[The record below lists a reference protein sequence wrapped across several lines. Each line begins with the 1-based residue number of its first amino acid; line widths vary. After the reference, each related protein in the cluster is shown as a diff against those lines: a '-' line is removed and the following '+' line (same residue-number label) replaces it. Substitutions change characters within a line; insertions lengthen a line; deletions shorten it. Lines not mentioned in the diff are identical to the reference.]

1 MTTTNAR
8 IFARTQRLTAACTV
22 PLALLAL
29 IAVACSNE
37 PRSSNQDVS
46 EGFTS
51 RTQESRVPTGDP
63 DGWWAEFFADEDDT
77 D

>member
-46 EGFTS
+46 GFRLKLRGWYYS
-51 RTQESRVPTGDP
+51 RFGL
-63 DGWWAEFFADEDDT
+63 G
-77 D
+77 